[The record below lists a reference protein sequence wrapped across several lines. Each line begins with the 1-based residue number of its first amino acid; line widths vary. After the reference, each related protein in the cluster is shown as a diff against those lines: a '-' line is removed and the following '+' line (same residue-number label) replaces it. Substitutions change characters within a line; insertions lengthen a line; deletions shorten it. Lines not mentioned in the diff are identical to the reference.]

1 MQTLSPSGKHTNR
14 LKDVPHLE
22 TSLSPTITMPT
33 NMKTSDATIKKS
45 MPSSLTEIP
54 TNTYSSVTHVEKNM
68 SSTQSSE
75 PEFLP
80 KITPTFHP
88 ASFVPNHCNLS
99 KEERKNIIMKKL
111 RSVSKEIITGSF
123 QDLAASWLIE
133 EDSICPNER
142 NINHLKQRYILAIF
156 YYSVHG
162 DQWKLCRKSDMK
174 CSQNSFLSLMCECK
188 WFGEGCNQDGFV
200 TKIDFGKQA

>member
-1 MQTLSPSGKHTNR
+1 MSYTSPSPLPTNETYNKKLNDNHHVEVTSSPKILQPSVTSAQHLMRTLSPSGTYIDK

-22 TSLSPTITMPT
+22 IFLSPKIRIPT
-33 NMKTSDATIKKS
+33 NIQLSVATIKKS
-45 MPSSLTEIP
+45 MPSSLTAIP
-54 TNTYSSVTHVEKNM
+54 TNAYSSVTHVEKIM
-68 SSTQSSE
+68 ASTQSSE

-99 KEERKNIIMKKL
+99 KEERKNIIMKEL

-142 NINHLKQRYILAIF
+142 NIKNLK
-156 YYSVHG
+156 
-162 DQWKLCRKSDMK
+162 
-174 CSQNSFLSLMCECK
+174 
-188 WFGEGCNQDGFV
+188 
-200 TKIDFGKQA
+200 